1 MYYPFGRYMVTF
13 SIPYV
18 EEPFWGTSW
27 FSQQT
32 DDYFVKVT
40 HFYSLV
46 RCHEV
51 SSTPILQFSAKSVL
65 HPFLYQ
71 PGNQLLSANRML
83 RVSFAWNLRDNCFVE
98 MTLQP
103 KFSLLSLSQLANIK
117 LGEQYKNYK
126 VYTSKQTFHINR

>member
-1 MYYPFGRYMVTF
+1 MYYPFGRYTVTF
-13 SIPYV
+13 SFPYV

-32 DDYFVKVT
+32 DDHFVQLT
-40 HFYSLV
+40 PFYSLI

-51 SSTPILQFSAKSVL
+51 SSTPILQFPAKSVL

-83 RVSFAWNLRDNCFVE
+83 TVSLAWNLRENCFVE

-103 KFSLLSLSQLANIK
+103 SLPADVLWGSFVTRNECVTNEPQRTSAGRLSS
-117 LGEQYKNYK
+117 
-126 VYTSKQTFHINR
+126 T

>member
-1 MYYPFGRYMVTF
+1 MNYPFGRYMVTF

-18 EEPFWGTSW
+18 EEPFWGSSW

-32 DDYFVKVT
+32 DDYFVQLT

-83 RVSFAWNLRDNCFVE
+83 RVSFA
-98 MTLQP
+98 
-103 KFSLLSLSQLANIK
+103 
-117 LGEQYKNYK
+117 
-126 VYTSKQTFHINR
+126 

>member
-13 SIPYV
+13 SISYV
-18 EEPFWGTSW
+18 EEPFWGTNW

-65 HPFLYQ
+65 HPFVYQ

-83 RVSFAWNLRDNCFVE
+83 TVSFA
-98 MTLQP
+98 
-103 KFSLLSLSQLANIK
+103 
-117 LGEQYKNYK
+117 
-126 VYTSKQTFHINR
+126 